1 MSGSCPPHSHLHRL
15 VQQPLGELTAKLRK
29 HARKITAPRQ
39 AILEVLRRHQHPLA
53 NREIHEALGSQGCD
67 LATVYRNLHTL
78 EGMGLVRR
86 YDFGDGTARFELV
99 PEGDD
104 GHHHHLICTRCALIV
119 EVEECFPPELERAL
133 AQRHG
138 FSGITHRLEFFG
150 LCRRCADNKAAVS
163 D

>member
-1 MSGSCPPHSHLHRL
+1 MSRSCPPHLHRL
-15 VQQPLGELTAKLRK
+15 VPPPMGELTAALRK
-29 HARKITAPRQ
+29 HSRKVTGPRQ

-53 NREIHEALGSQGCD
+53 NREIHRALGPENCD

-99 PEGDD
+99 PEGEE
-104 GHHHHLICTRCALIV
+104 GHHHHLICQQCALIV
-119 EVEECFPPELERAL
+119 EVEECFPEELEQAL
-133 AQRHG
+133 ARRHG
-138 FSGITHRLEFFG
+138 FTGITHRLEFFG
-150 LCRRCADNKAAVS
+150 LCPRCAAARPTPA